1 MDSRELELRPTPV
14 RDVAGKVAT
23 WTAGLGALV
32 VSLVGF
38 GVLTA
43 VQGDALTG
51 LLGAIPGLV
60 TWVVSAVAAFRV
72 AKQATPLVTPMSD
85 PRTDGGLRLVPE
97 AGQQRRV

>member
-1 MDSRELELRPTPV
+1 MTDLSPRPMPV
-14 RDVAGKVAT
+14 ADVAGKVAT

-51 LLGAIPGLV
+51 LLGAIPG
-60 TWVVSAVAAFRV
+60 VVAWISTAVAAFRV
-72 AKQATPLVTPMSD
+72 AAKATPLVTPVSD
-85 PRTDGGLRLVPE
+85 PRNNAGVKLVPE
-97 AGQQRRV
+97 RRV

>member
-1 MDSRELELRPTPV
+1 MVDLTPRPTPV

-38 GVLTA
+38 GVFTLA
-43 VQGDALTG
+43 QGDALTG

-60 TWVVSAVAAFRV
+60 TWVMAALAAFRV
-72 AKQATPLVTPMSD
+72 AARAQPLVTPVRD
-85 PRTDGGLRLVPE
+85 PQNNAGVRLVP
-97 AGQQRRV
+97 ASRV